1 MPSPPTRR
9 RGIFILIF
17 LVAVIGSSLALF
29 AWRAPKVGLGGRF
42 GLVSRESMLLT
53 NNVLLVVA
61 CATVL
66 LGTLY
71 PLLID
76 ALGVGKISVGP
87 PYFNAVFVPVMAP
100 VLFLMG
106 VGPFARWKE
115 ASIAEILRT
124 VRWAFVAAC
133 RGRHRPAAD
142 LRPVDRPDRARPPA
156 RRLGRRS
163 PRCSISSSASSTRAP
178 ASLSSPPH

>member
-1 MPSPPTRR
+1 
-9 RGIFILIF
+9 
-17 LVAVIGSSLALF
+17 
-29 AWRAPKVGLGGRF
+29 
-42 GLVSRESMLLT
+42 MLLT

-61 CATVL
+61 AATVL

-106 VGPFARWKE
+106 IGPFAHWKE
-115 ASIAEILRT
+115 ASFGEILRT
-124 VRWAFVAAC
+124 LRWAFVAAAIVAI
-133 RGRHRPAAD
+133 GLPFAY
-142 LRPVDRPDRARPPA
+142 
-156 RRLGRRS
+156 G
-163 PRCSISSSASSTRAP
+163 
-178 ASLSSPPH
+178 SLSLIHI